1 MSELTQ
7 DELST
12 LKARADLLGIQYHP
26 SIGIDKLKEKLG
38 AAMADKPKEPE
49 KVVVAVDP
57 TKESEAQMLQRM
69 RDEQLT
75 LIRIRMACMN
85 PNKTEWQG
93 ELFTFG
99 NTLIGTHTKFV
110 PFNTED
116 GWHVPKALLDLLQER
131 QCQVFVAAKTKN
143 GVSVK
148 QGKLIKEFAI
158 EILPA
163 LTQEEL
169 RDLAQRQAMAESTD

>member
-26 SIGIDKLKEKLG
+26 SIGLDKLREKLG
-38 AAMADKPKEPE
+38 AALADKPKEPE
-49 KVVVAVDP
+49 KAVVAADP
-57 TKESEAQMLQRM
+57 AKETESQMMQRM
-69 RDEQLT
+69 RDEQMT
-75 LIRIRMACMN
+75 LVRIRVACMN

-99 NTLIGTHTKFV
+99 NSVIGMNTKFV
-110 PFNTED
+110 PFNVED

-131 QCQVFVAAKTKN
+131 QCQVFVTGKTKN
-143 GVSVK
+143 GISVK
-148 QGKLIKEFAI
+148 TGKLIKEFAI

-163 LTQEEL
+163 LTPDEL
-169 RDLAQRQAMAESTD
+169 RDLAQRQAMAETE

>member
-1 MSELTQ
+1 MSEITQ

-26 SIGIDKLKEKLG
+26 SIGLDKLREKLNSVIT
-38 AAMADKPKEPE
+38 DKPKEEPAP
-49 KVVVAVDP
+49 VVVATP
-57 TKESEAQMLQRM
+57 GKESEAQMLQRM
-69 RDEQLT
+69 REEQMT
-75 LIRIRMACMN
+75 LIRIRIACMN
-85 PNKTEWQG
+85 PNKAEWQG

-99 NTLIGTHTKFV
+99 NTLVGTHTKFV
-110 PFNTED
+110 PFNAED
-116 GWHVPKALLDLLQER
+116 GWHVPKILLDLMLER
-131 QCQVFVAAKTKN
+131 QCQIFVVGKTKN
-143 GVSVK
+143 GVSIR

-169 RDLAQRQAMAESTD
+169 RELAQRQALTESAD